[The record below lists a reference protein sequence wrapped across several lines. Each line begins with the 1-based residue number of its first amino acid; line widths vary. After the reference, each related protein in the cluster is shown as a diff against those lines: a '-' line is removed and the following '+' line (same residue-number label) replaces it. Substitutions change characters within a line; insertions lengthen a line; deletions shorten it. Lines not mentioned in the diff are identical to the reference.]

1 MQSSQPVWLILVC
14 IYFYEL
20 RDLKI
25 SYSEY
30 SNYRKIKLIKF
41 IMQVQTIK
49 SNELKFCSAISWKE
63 SGMTVIAD
71 NTSPG
76 SASKLER
83 LAAAPAETTG
93 PVGGSQSLN
102 ILLVEDDD
110 ADAYLIERALSS
122 NPRVGAIVRA
132 RDGVEALELVDARR
146 MKPDLAIVDLHMP
159 RKDGFALL
167 AELRARVTVEFPSV
181 VLTSSRSGADALR
194 SRKRGCVEYVTKPN
208 GMAKMTIALDRIIAA
223 A

>member
-1 MQSSQPVWLILVC
+1 M
-14 IYFYEL
+14 
-20 RDLKI
+20 
-25 SYSEY
+25 
-30 SNYRKIKLIKF
+30 
-41 IMQVQTIK
+41 
-49 SNELKFCSAISWKE
+49 SAITDTIS
-63 SGMTVIAD
+63 T
-71 NTSPG
+71 G
-76 SASKLER
+76 SAIKLER
-83 LAAAPAETTG
+83 LAAAPTETMG
-93 PVGGSQSLN
+93 PANGSQSLN

-132 RDGVEALELVDARR
+132 RDGIEALELVDARR

-167 AELRARVTVEFPSV
+167 SELRARVTADFPSV

-194 SRKRGCVEYVTKPN
+194 SRKRGCVEYVTKPV
-208 GMAKMTIALDRIIAA
+208 GIAKMTIELNRIIAA